1 MSSKD
6 NEPNISNIKNSD
18 PNMREDRKLANI
30 IKDTHAK
37 LREQIQ
43 AIDNKLC
50 PNKSEIEDNLWIAHA
65 DARMFSIST
74 ENASSDRSIEVGY
87 SEAMEKLADKHWC
100 DNIGKRKNEIEKSSR
115 IEWLKKHVNSYRF
128 RDRHKFQKRLI
139 KRKYYES
146 IAMNECSIDSYLEVD
161 LNKQEPA
168 NENYEILD
176 VGSCYNPLLNQF
188 SSKDVKVTAVD
199 LCPSSK
205 SVFKCDFLRVPIV
218 DIDEAVV
225 IKSKKETVSNADS
238 YQEVECLKENGF
250 DVVIFCLLLEYL
262 PSSRLRYKA
271 CQKAKTLLKT
281 DGLLLIVTPDSSRNH
296 AKNERQMKSWRLAF
310 SKMGMLRIYIENQK
324 HLRFLGFVKV
334 DHDKFGNICDEESEK
349 IKDAMSNISDN
360 AKIGDLSQ
368 ESFSDEDLMFIPQDK
383 TTRELLKKQA
393 QIIKPQN
400 DTTTSDFSKLE
411 HTFLE
416 FSEDFSM

>member
-1 MSSKD
+1 M
-6 NEPNISNIKNSD
+6 
-18 PNMREDRKLANI
+18 
-30 IKDTHAK
+30 
-37 LREQIQ
+37 
-43 AIDNKLC
+43 
-50 PNKSEIEDNLWIAHA
+50 
-65 DARMFSIST
+65 
-74 ENASSDRSIEVGY
+74 
-87 SEAMEKLADKHWC
+87 
-100 DNIGKRKNEIEKSSR
+100 
-115 IEWLKKHVNSYRF
+115 
-128 RDRHKFQKRLI
+128 
-139 KRKYYES
+139 
-146 IAMNECSIDSYLEVD
+146 
-161 LNKQEPA
+161 
-168 NENYEILD
+168 
-176 VGSCYNPLLNQF
+176 
-188 SSKDVKVTAVD
+188 
-199 LCPSSK
+199 
-205 SVFKCDFLRVPIV
+205 FKCDFLRVPIV

-310 SKMGMLRIYIENQK
+310 SKLGMLRIYIENQK

-349 IKDAMSNISDN
+349 IKNAMSNISDN

-383 TTRELLKKQA
+383 TTSEMLKKQA